1 MSFGTDDLARLAAV
15 EEVEIET
22 QAPDGPVH
30 RTIIWVVVDETD
42 TFIRS
47 YRGRPARWF
56 REAGANSGVAI
67 HVDGRRIAATA
78 IPATDPDSIE
88 RISAALRAKYAHDP
102 ASLATM
108 LEPEMLDANYRLEPA

>member
-1 MSFGTDDLARLAAV
+1 MSFSDEDLANLERA

-22 QAPDGPVH
+22 QAPGEAAR
-30 RTIIWVVVDETD
+30 RTVIWVVVDDGEV
-42 TFIRS
+42 FIRTYKGPDS
-47 YRGRPARWF
+47 RWYRDAMANPA
-56 REAGANSGVAI
+56 VAI
-67 HVDGRRIAATA
+67 HVDGKRLPATA

-88 RISAALRAKYAHDP
+88 RISAALQAKYAHDP